1 MSQKI
6 LVVDDEQ
13 GIRDIICEFLTEAGY
28 QVQTA
33 VDGLDALE
41 KMAFESF
48 DLYILDVY
56 MPRMNGLELLLK
68 IKEVQPLAVII
79 VSTGFSNTEVA
90 IKAIR
95 SGAYH
100 YFTKPIQAEDL
111 LKVVESGLA
120 HALSLGE
127 STASAEVVPDT
138 YDHQLLR
145 GFSSDQINEFN
156 SIGVLA
162 SYKRG
167 EKIHQDD
174 STGCMILVESGKVAV
189 MYNGCALDVLGTG
202 KIWGEE
208 VFINPGAMFTE
219 LITQEDAQIRH
230 FNRKKLIEFFTYQD
244 ETLTKKYMINLIFC
258 IHSKW
263 KRSVYKLGLFSG
275 YSPLIQT
282 KEL

>member
-1 MSQKI
+1 MNQKI

-56 MPRMNGLELLLK
+56 MPRMNGLELLIK
-68 IKEVQPLAVII
+68 IKEIQPLAVII

-100 YFTKPIQAEDL
+100 YFTKPIQADDL
-111 LKVVESGLA
+111 LKVVESGIA
-120 HALSLGE
+120 HAFSLGE
-127 STASAEVVPDT
+127 STANAEAVPDT

-145 GFSSDQINEFN
+145 GFSSDQIHEFS
-156 SIGVLA
+156 SIGTLS

-167 EKIHQDD
+167 EKLHQDD
-174 STGCMILVESGKVAV
+174 SAGCMILVESGKVAV
-189 MYNGCALDVLGTG
+189 IYNGCPLDVLGPG

-208 VFINPGAMFTE
+208 VFINPGAMFTD
-219 LITQEDAQIRH
+219 LIVQEDAQIRH

-244 ETLTKKYMINLIFC
+244 ETLTKKYMINLILC
-258 IHSKW
+258 IYSKW
-263 KRSVYKLGLFSG
+263 RRSVYKLGLFSG
-275 YSPLIQT
+275 YNPLSQK
-282 KEL
+282 KET